1 MKYYRADSLAK
12 SANIRTLERTLD
24 KSSAETKQRQQLFI
38 AEEASLNS
46 AHFKILLDREV
57 AGDRLSAFTKRVDNY
72 YVSGFQAH
80 YRDFS
85 RVYDPIVGYDI
96 LRRLANEC
104 AEMFPLVYSMLANI
118 IDSGRK
124 RLATSPICGDQHE
137 NLSGSESETD
147 NRDSSSVVRDNR
159 KLLFPLFHF
168 LSLIRTRSQKELPH
182 WSILL
187 PLANFS
193 KGVGTIPNNSMVS
206 GYICHPKTAFN
217 RVNQIFEESQHA
229 LLSRIK
235 ASVTIS
241 ACFDNYQQSL
251 PKKKQADCK
260 SATFHI
266 ATAYICK
273 KDKVP
278 DVEEG
283 SVIRSPLGKVYKI
296 RGFTRL
302 NEYALML
309 RGETT
314 ISTDVLLL
322 LTEQERFEYRNKAAV
337 FNAVERTEI
346 VLHRSGVF
354 ASHAPETMNT
364 DKFWKNVVRPRVSGT
379 DTDRR
384 NESCQLSP
392 HEQNTMATI
401 NTIDNMQT
409 AAETNDTD
417 NNDDESVESS
427 SVASRRTLSSVQNE
441 PDDYNPLDNEDVH
454 GDTEEDRNVFDAV
467 DYLKHL
473 GKMKKIPFS
482 KSSLDDISELMV
494 DRAEAYIKKQRDKF
508 SMDTERNADIIE
520 MSIRNYGEMMTRR
533 REFTYKKLRIIK
545 GNTTDY

>member
-1 MKYYRADSLAK
+1 MIYWWHQKKREYLRIQAEYVETFY
-12 SANIRTLERTLD
+12 NND
-24 KSSAETKQRQQLFI
+24 KVDPYTREIMRRNSIWVMSNSKRGI
-38 AEEASLNS
+38 A
-46 AHFKILLDREV
+46 
-57 AGDRLSAFTKRVDNY
+57 VDNVNEIYNY
-72 YVSGFQAH
+72 YLKTPVPTTSLGTTCE
-80 YRDFS
+80 RS
-85 RVYDPIVGYDI
+85 RHVITG
-96 LRRLANEC
+96 RRCNNDL
-104 AEMFPLVYSMLANI
+104 
-118 IDSGRK
+118 
-124 RLATSPICGDQHE
+124 
-137 NLSGSESETD
+137 
-147 NRDSSSVVRDNR
+147 
-159 KLLFPLFHF
+159 
-168 LSLIRTRSQKELPH
+168 
-182 WSILL
+182 W
-187 PLANFS
+187 
-193 KGVGTIPNNSMVS
+193 GVQE
-206 GYICHPKTAFN
+206 
-217 RVNQIFEESQHA
+217 VNP
-229 LLSRIK
+229 SR
-235 ASVTIS
+235 A
-241 ACFDNYQQSL
+241 
-251 PKKKQADCK
+251 
-260 SATFHI
+260 
-266 ATAYICK
+266 
-273 KDKVP
+273 
-278 DVEEG
+278 
-283 SVIRSPLGKVYKI
+283 
-296 RGFTRL
+296 
-302 NEYALML
+302 
-309 RGETT
+309 
-314 ISTDVLLL
+314 
-322 LTEQERFEYRNKAAV
+322 RNKAAV

-533 REFTYKKLRIIK
+533 RERIASLIAED
-545 GNTTDY
+545 NRVHIQEVTDYQREYDRLLNRAT